1 MEEYNYRKKIV
12 DYLKKNLKKGYT
24 VESLKWALIGQGYSR
39 TSVERAVEK
48 LNKELAR
55 KAPILKEEPVIKYE
69 IVDEKDR
76 PIKIKKSFLIDIY
89 LIEGSLS
96 S

>member
-1 MEEYNYRKKIV
+1 MEDYNYRKKIV

-24 VESLKWALIGQGYSR
+24 IESLRWALIGQGYSR
-39 TSVERAVEK
+39 TSVERAVEE

-76 PIKIKKSFLIDIY
+76 PIKIKKSFLKRIFG
-89 LIEGSLS
+89 L
-96 S
+96 

>member
-1 MEEYNYRKKIV
+1 MEDYNYRKKIV

-24 VESLKWALIGQGYSR
+24 IESLRWALIGQGYSR
-39 TSVERAVEK
+39 TSVERAVEE

-69 IVDEKDR
+69 ILDEKDR
-76 PIKIKKSFLIDIY
+76 PIKIKKSFWKRIFGL
-89 LIEGSLS
+89 
-96 S
+96 

>member
-1 MEEYNYRKKIV
+1 MEDYNYRKKIV

-24 VESLKWALIGQGYSR
+24 IESLRWALIGQGYSKIA
-39 TSVERAVEK
+39 VERAVEE

-76 PIKIKKSFLIDIY
+76 PIKIKKSFWKRIFGL
-89 LIEGSLS
+89 
-96 S
+96 

>member
-1 MEEYNYRKKIV
+1 MEDYNYRKKIV

-24 VESLKWALIGQGYSR
+24 IESLKWALIGQGYSR
-39 TSVERAVEK
+39 TSVERAVEE

-76 PIKIKKSFLIDIY
+76 PIKIKKSFWKRIFGL
-89 LIEGSLS
+89 
-96 S
+96 

>member
-1 MEEYNYRKKIV
+1 MEDYNYRKKIV

-24 VESLKWALIGQGYSR
+24 IESLRWALIGQGYSR
-39 TSVERAVEK
+39 TSVERAVEE

-76 PIKIKKSFLIDIY
+76 PIKIKKSFWKRIFGL
-89 LIEGSLS
+89 
-96 S
+96 

>member
-1 MEEYNYRKKIV
+1 MEDYNYRKKIV

-24 VESLKWALIGQGYSR
+24 IESLRWALIGQGYSK
-39 TSVERAVEK
+39 TSVERAVEE

-76 PIKIKKSFLIDIY
+76 PIKIKKSFWKRIFGL
-89 LIEGSLS
+89 
-96 S
+96 

>member
-1 MEEYNYRKKIV
+1 MEDYNYRKKIV

-24 VESLKWALIGQGYSR
+24 IESLGWALIMQGYSR
-39 TSVERAVEK
+39 TSVERAIKE

-55 KAPILKEEPVIKYE
+55 EAPVLKEEPVIKYE

-76 PIKIKKSFLIDIY
+76 PIKIKKSWWKRIFD
-89 LIEGSLS
+89 
-96 S
+96 

>member
-1 MEEYNYRKKIV
+1 MEDYNYRKKIV

-24 VESLKWALIGQGYSR
+24 IESLRWALIGQGYSR
-39 TSVERAVEK
+39 TSVERAIEE

-76 PIKIKKSFLIDIY
+76 PIKIKKSFLKRIFG
-89 LIEGSLS
+89 L
-96 S
+96 

>member
-1 MEEYNYRKKIV
+1 MEDYNYRKKIV

-24 VESLKWALIGQGYSR
+24 IESLRWALIGQGYSR
-39 TSVERAVEK
+39 TAVERAVEE

-69 IVDEKDR
+69 ILDEKDR
-76 PIKIKKSFLIDIY
+76 PIKIKKSFWKRIFGL
-89 LIEGSLS
+89 
-96 S
+96 

>member
-1 MEEYNYRKKIV
+1 MEDYNYRKKIV

-24 VESLKWALIGQGYSR
+24 IESLKWALIGQGYSR
-39 TSVERAVEK
+39 TSVERAVEE

-69 IVDEKDR
+69 ILDEKDR
-76 PIKIKKSFLIDIY
+76 PIKIKKSFWKRIFGL
-89 LIEGSLS
+89 
-96 S
+96 